1 MLKFQV
7 RSGVPLI
14 LGWDVVSDRLAHEKA
29 LIRDNMDKLAE
40 NITIEQGKTL
50 ADAKGDVFR
59 GLGRPLRATR
69 QCH

>member
-1 MLKFQV
+1 
-7 RSGVPLI
+7 
-14 LGWDVVSDRLAHEKA
+14 
-29 LIRDNMDKLAE
+29 MDKLAE